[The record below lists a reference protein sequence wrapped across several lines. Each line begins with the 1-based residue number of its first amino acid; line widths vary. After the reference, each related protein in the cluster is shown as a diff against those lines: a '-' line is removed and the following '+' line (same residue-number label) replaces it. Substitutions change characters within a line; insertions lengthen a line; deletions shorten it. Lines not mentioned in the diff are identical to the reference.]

1 MSEGKLRY
9 SAKNLYVPKSFQ
21 NDTRTLIKKQY
32 AVGGPFDK
40 WLKTVK
46 TCVSRLSCCLS
57 EGYGNIIQR
66 DFPTK
71 SFTSAVIN
79 KNFKNPSGDQLTC
92 ELAAAQTQKELDAGN
107 KNFWRLII
115 KIRMIKYVLCEH

>member
-1 MSEGKLRY
+1 MIVVQLVHFCT
-9 SAKNLYVPKSFQ
+9 KNLYVPKPFQ
-21 NDTRTLIKKQY
+21 NDTRTLIQNQY

-40 WLKTVK
+40 WLKTIK

-57 EGYGNIIQR
+57 EGYANIIQR

-79 KNFKNPSGDQLTC
+79 KNFQSPSGDQLTC
-92 ELAAAQTQKELDAGN
+92 ELAAAQAKKEAEAGN
-107 KNFWRLII
+107 I
-115 KIRMIKYVLCEH
+115 